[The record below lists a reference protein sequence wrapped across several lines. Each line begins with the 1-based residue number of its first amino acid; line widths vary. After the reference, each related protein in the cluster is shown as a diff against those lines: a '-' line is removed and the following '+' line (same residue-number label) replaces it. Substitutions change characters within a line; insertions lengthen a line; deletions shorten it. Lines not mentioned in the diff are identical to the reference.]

1 MCSESAGT
9 FGVKTRLQWHGASSP
24 LGYLPGHCLLPGQR
38 RLPRFLP
45 SQVPSPEPHP
55 AGHSEIPEGARP
67 HPPVMPPPFPG
78 RPTWLPSSCDGCQ
91 LVAIQLTLTG
101 MSACPTGA
109 AGAQHSVQE
118 AGSRPPTP
126 PATGPSAQGSGLTGL
141 AGLSPWLEVVT
152 VCEALVRP
160 CVPEPSLGSRVL
172 PGLTQAPCVWCG
184 HLHPYPQPHPWAQSW
199 RI

>member
-67 HPPVMPPPFPG
+67 HPLVMPPPFPG

-109 AGAQHSVQE
+109 AGAQHTASRRRVPDL
-118 AGSRPPTP
+118 RPPQRLVP
-126 PATGPSAQGSGLTGL
+126 LPRAVASLDWLGSPHGWRWS
-141 AGLSPWLEVVT
+141 LS
-152 VCEALVRP
+152 VRP
-160 CVPEPSLGSRVL
+160 SSGPVSQNLPWDRGSF
-172 PGLTQAPCVWCG
+172 QA
-184 HLHPYPQPHPWAQSW
+184 
-199 RI
+199 